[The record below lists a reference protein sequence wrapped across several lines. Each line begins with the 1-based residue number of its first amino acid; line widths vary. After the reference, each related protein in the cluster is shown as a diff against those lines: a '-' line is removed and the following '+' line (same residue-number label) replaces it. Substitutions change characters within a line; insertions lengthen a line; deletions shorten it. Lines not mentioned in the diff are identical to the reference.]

1 MSKFLYLKPVKAI
14 FISCFFLTLIASC
27 KSSTD
32 YAPKPRGYFKIDFPK
47 KQYTSFAN
55 ITPYSFDYPKYAK
68 MYLDST
74 ERGRPNWYN
83 LTYPQFN
90 ARVHLS
96 YYPINSETDFNE
108 LTEDSRKLAFKHTV
122 KATGI
127 DEGTINIPENN
138 VYGIYYTIAGN
149 TASSTQFLLTD
160 STKNFLRGALYF
172 NEKPQADSIQ
182 PVVDFIKKD
191 IDRLIKTLRWK
202 NN

>member
-1 MSKFLYLKPVKAI
+1 MKVI
-14 FISCFFLTLIASC
+14 FISCFFLVLFASC

-47 KQYTSFAN
+47 KQYTSFTN
-55 ITPYSFDYPKYAK
+55 ITPYSFDYPNYAK

-90 ARVHLS
+90 ARIHLS
-96 YYPINSETDFNE
+96 YYPINSEADFNE
-108 LTEDSRKLAFKHTV
+108 LVEDSRKLAFKHTV

-191 IDRLIKTLRWK
+191 IDRLIKTLRWT

>member
-1 MSKFLYLKPVKAI
+1 MKSILFL
-14 FISCFFLTLIASC
+14 CFCCLVLASC
-27 KSSTD
+27 GSSSD

-47 KQYTSFAN
+47 KEYTVFQN
-55 ITPYSFDYPKYAK
+55 ITPFSFEYPNYAK

-74 ERGRPNWYN
+74 ERDRPYWYN

-96 YYPINSETDFNE
+96 YYPINSVKDFNE
-108 LTEDSRKLAFKHTV
+108 LIEDSRKLAFKHTV

-127 DEGTINIPENN
+127 DEGTIKIPGHK
-138 VYGIYYTIAGN
+138 VYGIYYTIDGN

-191 IDRLIKTLRWK
+191 IDRMIKTLKWT

>member
-1 MSKFLYLKPVKAI
+1 MKVI

-47 KQYTSFAN
+47 KQYISFTN
-55 ITPYSFDYPKYAK
+55 ITPYSFDYPNYAK

-74 ERGRPNWYN
+74 ERGRPTWYN

-90 ARVHLS
+90 ARIHLS
-96 YYPINSETDFNE
+96 YYPINSEADFNE
-108 LTEDSRKLAFKHTV
+108 LIEDSRKLAFKHTV

-127 DEGTINIPENN
+127 DEGTINIPENK

-172 NEKPQADSIQ
+172 NEKPQSDSIQ

-191 IDRLIKTLRWK
+191 IDRLIKTLRWT